1 MHRTLQKAES
11 KTRETQPRILRLTS
25 WAVFILLGPVSGASA
40 AAIDETKLPPA
51 ALQKID
57 FARDIK
63 PILQS
68 HCLKCH
74 SEEKPRSHFQL
85 ISRQAALKGGEHGV
99 DILPGQSAKSRLIWY
114 VARLDEEIVMPPEG
128 RGTPLDAREIGLLRA
143 WIDQGV
149 TWEPMPQEAT
159 TQLTIVPTAGGTA
172 VHDDTRKFRELY
184 WQRDGWNG
192 GLEDFEMEERPTADS
207 KITAAGHVLLD
218 DFKINLSAEKND
230 LGFARFGWSQF
241 RKYYDD
247 KGGYYPLFP
256 TPVFSLDRDI
266 HLDEGRAWTEFGL
279 TLPRWPKIV
288 LGYEYQYRD
297 GTQSTLQWGPVINGT
312 QIRNIYPAF
321 ENISEKVHVLKFA
334 VDYEVA
340 GIDLSDNFRGEWY
353 DLKTQQFN
361 DSSLAIGSAT
371 MALTTAQDQERYF
384 QGANIFHLEKQLTD
398 WWFASGGYL
407 YSRLKGDAAADVETL
422 NPALLDPSFVAPG
435 WNSQGIQL
443 ERESHV
449 FSITSMLGQWEGL
462 SLSLATQNE
471 WTRQTGLGVANV
483 NLALAF
489 APFLF
494 PVDPPET
501 VHSDLDRSIFSQ
513 DLGLRFTKIPFTTLF
528 ADARFQQDTVGQY
541 EQELSGLTPFLRDTD
556 MKGDLKDFRL
566 GFNTSP
572 LRRLSLS
579 AHYRRYDKET
589 DYDTRLKEP
598 LGLQGYPAFIRWRDL
613 LSNEA
618 QTKLSLQMAAW
629 LQTSLTYQWIKNDY
643 RTATYDAIDPLTN
656 LPGGISPGG
665 GHLAGTYDSQVA
677 SLNLTATPWRR
688 LFLSTTFAFQHAQ
701 TRTAANDTT
710 PVAPYGGN
718 IYTSMLNGSYALNE
732 KTDLVAG
739 YSFSTADF
747 AQDNFTGGLPLGT
760 HYHQHALE
768 AGIKH
773 TIAKGKTLG
782 LQYRYYRYGD
792 TSNGGASDFEAQ
804 ALFATLAW
812 RLP

>member
-1 MHRTLQKAES
+1 VNRVLQP
-11 KTRETQPRILRLTS
+11 TRGQTGEPERRILRLTS
-25 WAVFILLGPVSGASA
+25 CAAFLLLGPVSGALA
-40 AAIDETKLPPA
+40 VELDETKLPPA
-51 ALQKID
+51 AAQKTD
-57 FARDIK
+57 FVRDIK
-63 PILQS
+63 PILEN

-74 SEEKPRSHFQL
+74 SDEKPRSHFHL
-85 ISRQAALKGGEHGV
+85 TSREAALKGGEDGV
-99 DILPGQSAKSRLIWY
+99 DIIPGQSAKSPLIWY

-128 RGTPLDAREIGLLRA
+128 RGTPLDAKEIGLLRA

-149 TWEPMPQEAT
+149 AWAPTLQEPT
-159 TQLTIVPTAGGTA
+159 TQLTVAPTVGGTA
-172 VHDDTRKFRELY
+172 VRGDAKKFRELY

-192 GLEDFEMEERPTADS
+192 GLEEFEMVEKPTADS
-207 KITAAGHVLLD
+207 KITAAGHVLQD
-218 DFKINLSAEKND
+218 DYKISLSAEKND

-247 KGGYYPLFP
+247 RGGYYPLFP
-256 TPVFSLDRDI
+256 TPVFSLNRDV

-279 TLPRWPKIV
+279 TLPRWPKIIF
-288 LGYEYQYRD
+288 GYEYQYRE
-297 GTQSTLQWGPVINGT
+297 GSQSTLQWGPVINGT
-312 QIRNIYPAF
+312 QIRDIYPAF
-321 ENISEKVHVLKFA
+321 ENISEKVHILKLDM
-334 VDYEVA
+334 DYEVA
-340 GIDLSDNFRGEWY
+340 GIYLSDNFRGEWY
-353 DLKTQQFN
+353 ELKTQQFN
-361 DSSLAIGSAT
+361 DSSFSIGSTA
-371 MALTTAQDQERYF
+371 MALTTARNQERYF
-384 QGANIFHLEKQLTD
+384 QGANTFHLEKQLTD

-407 YSRLKGDAAADVETL
+407 YSRLNGNAAADVQTL

-435 WNSQGIQL
+435 WNSQSIQL

-449 FSITSMLGQWEGL
+449 FSVSSLLGQWEGL

-471 WTRQTGLGVANV
+471 WTRQTGLTIANV

-494 PVDPPET
+494 PLDQPESL
-501 VHSDLDRSIFSQ
+501 HSDLDRSIFSQ

-541 EQELSGLTPFLRDTD
+541 EQEMDGLTPFLRDTD

-566 GFNTSP
+566 GFNSSP

-598 LGLQGYPAFIRWRDL
+598 LGLEGYPAFIRWRDL

-618 QTKLSLQMAAW
+618 QTKLSFQLASW
-629 LQTSLTYQWIKNDY
+629 LQTSLTYQWIKNHY
-643 RTATYDAIDPLTN
+643 RTATYGVDNPIGN
-656 LPGGISPGG
+656 IPGGFSPGG
-665 GHLAGTYDSQVA
+665 GLLAGTYDSQVT
-677 SLNLTATPWRR
+677 SLNLTAIPWQR
-688 LFLSTTFAFQHAQ
+688 LFVSSTFAFQHA
-701 TRTAANDTT
+701 RTLTSANDTT
-710 PVAPYGGN
+710 SVAPYRGN
-718 IYTSMLNGSYALNE
+718 IYTAMLNGSFALNE

-760 HYHQHALE
+760 HYHQHGLE
-768 AGIKH
+768 AGVKRQIG
-773 TIAKGKTLG
+773 KGKTLG
-782 LQYRYYRYGD
+782 LQYRYYRYED
-792 TSNGGASDFEAQ
+792 SSTGGASDFEAQ